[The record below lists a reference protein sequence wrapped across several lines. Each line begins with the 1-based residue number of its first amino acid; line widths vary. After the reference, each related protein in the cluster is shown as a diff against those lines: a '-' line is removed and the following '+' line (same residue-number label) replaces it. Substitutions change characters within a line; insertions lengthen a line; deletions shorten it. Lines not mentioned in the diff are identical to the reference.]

1 MRRRELI
8 LAAGVVALASPSV
21 TGAAEAPYR
30 IAVLTGAS
38 ARYPSPQQA
47 AFEEKMSELGY
58 VEGRNLTIIFRT
70 AAGRAEALPGIVAEL
85 IGAQPDAI
93 VTVGPEATLQA
104 VRAATDTIPI
114 VAVAVDYDPVA
125 RGYASSLSRP
135 GGNITGI
142 FAQQIEL
149 APKRLELLAQAV
161 PTAKRIGVLADEFTA
176 DQLGAVDAQAP
187 QLNLVLGTVELRKS
201 PYDFARAMAR
211 LREFG
216 ADAVLTLMSPV
227 FFRQRAEL
235 ADALLSAKLPASF
248 GLREFPE
255 AGGLMSYGANLADM
269 RRRAADYIDKLLKGA
284 KPGNLPIEQPTKF
297 EMIINLNTAKALG
310 LTMPHSLL
318 ARADEVIE

>member
-30 IAVLTGAS
+30 IAVLAGAS

-125 RGYASSLSRP
+125 PGYASSLSRP

-161 PTAKRIGVLADEFTA
+161 PGIQRFGVLSDEFSA
-176 DQLGAVDAQAP
+176 DQLRVVAHEAARHGLA
-187 QLNLVLGTVELRKS
+187 LETVELDNP
-201 PYDFARAMAR
+201 PY
-211 LREFG
+211 EFG
-216 ADAVLTLMSPV
+216 PV
-227 FFRQRAEL
+227 AAAFRDR
-235 ADALLSAKLPASF
+235 
-248 GLREFPE
+248 G
-255 AGGLMSYGANLADM
+255 AG
-269 RRRAADYIDKLLKGA
+269 
-284 KPGNLPIEQPTKF
+284 
-297 EMIINLNTAKALG
+297 
-310 LTMPHSLL
+310 
-318 ARADEVIE
+318 